1 MKRIHKSSDNRCQV
15 KETTET
21 ESVKYP
27 CHLCKLDYDY
37 TTKSQLEQHLRTHQ
51 DFIQCEDCDDKLVT
65 QNEYAN
71 HRLSKHEPQQIPK
84 PQQIQKPQRIQKP
97 QQISK
102 PQQKPQKP
110 QKKIYLRCDEC
121 DYECR
126 TAFCLNQHKENEH
139 KNLKQLNREN
149 LKRAFESGE
158 FSDSDD
164 DPAFDPSS
172 EVEDDEDEEFVHT
185 QKRKKARTDRSFV
198 DHSQSQ
204 SKTTVKTTAKSK
216 AKTTETTE
224 RVRCEIYPCESTFTR
239 ISDMRRHVKKVKH
252 PTAPK
257 KKTTET
263 ITSTYIQQF
272 NLYLYNIQIMF
283 KHVHILFSHSIDGKK
298 RDGQR

>member
-185 QKRKKARTDRSFV
+185 QKRKKARTDHSFV
-198 DHSQSQ
+198 DHAQSQ
-204 SKTTVKTTAKSK
+204 SKTT

-224 RVRCEIYPCESTFTR
+224 RVRCKIYPCESTFTR
-239 ISDMRRHVKKVKH
+239 ILDMRRHVKKVKH
-252 PTAPK
+252 PTVPK
-257 KKTTET
+257 KKTTDKT
-263 ITSTYIQQF
+263 IDYIE
-272 NLYLYNIQIMF
+272 
-283 KHVHILFSHSIDGKK
+283 
-298 RDGQR
+298 

>member
-1 MKRIHKSSDNRCQV
+1 M
-15 KETTET
+15 
-21 ESVKYP
+21 
-27 CHLCKLDYDY
+27 
-37 TTKSQLEQHLRTHQ
+37 
-51 DFIQCEDCDDKLVT
+51 
-65 QNEYAN
+65 
-71 HRLSKHEPQQIPK
+71 
-84 PQQIQKPQRIQKP
+84 
-97 QQISK
+97 
-102 PQQKPQKP
+102 
-110 QKKIYLRCDEC
+110 RCDEC
-121 DYECR
+121 DDECR
-126 TAFCLNQHKENEH
+126 TAFCLKLHKDNEH

-149 LKRAFESGE
+149 LKRAFNAGE

-164 DPAFDPSS
+164 DPAYDPSC
-172 EVEDDEDEEFVHT
+172 EVEDDEDEDFVHT
-185 QKRKKARTDRSFV
+185 RKRKKARTDRSFV
-198 DHSQSQ
+198 DHAQSQ

-283 KHVHILFSHSIDGKK
+283 KHV
-298 RDGQR
+298 